1 MRTSQDYETGNW
13 HGKWCAASLKSFVRI
28 NKYLKNENTVICQ
41 ESFQS
46 SLPMCTQTQDV
57 LKTFRVNIFL
67 LFLLL
72 FFRSA
77 ELWVHSSTAVG
88 VAGYILSSARAA
100 LPPDYPSPTRRGC
113 TWPTPAWWCPGTCR
127 PTRAT
132 QHSPLTRCHCQLTS
146 LYIRTKWETCGFL
159 VGAESFCLHVG
170 GGGDGGLHPR
180 AGGLLGLLSPLHQI
194 CQGQH
199 WVGRYLKN
207 NDNTAKMVLRWFY
220 ACNCLSVNQLENC
233 QSYSL
238 HSENLSSNKKNIPG
252 WLPLPISLSTST
264 FHFHFS
270 LPLSIFHFPLLLS
283 TFHFHFPGWLPTGV
297 FCWSRLYHHHNRQA
311 RFNLWS

>member
-46 SLPMCTQTQDV
+46 SLPAMCTQTQDV

-88 VAGYILSSARAA
+88 VSGYILSSARAR
-100 LPPDYPSPTRRGC
+100 PPEYPSPTRRGC

-132 QHSPLTRCHCQLTS
+132 QHFLLTRCHCQLTS
-146 LYIRTKWETCGFL
+146 LYIGKMRAKWETCGFSGRR
-159 VGAESFCLHVG
+159 V
-170 GGGDGGLHPR
+170 
-180 AGGLLGLLSPLHQI
+180 LLSP
-194 CQGQH
+194 
-199 WVGRYLKN
+199 
-207 NDNTAKMVLRWFY
+207 RWWWWRWW
-220 ACNCLSVNQLENC
+220 
-233 QSYSL
+233 SL
-238 HSENLSSNKKNIPG
+238 PSRRRSARSAF
-252 WLPLPISLSTST
+252 TST
-264 FHFHFS
+264 PD
-270 LPLSIFHFPLLLS
+270 LPRS
-283 TFHFHFPGWLPTGV
+283 TL
-297 FCWSRLYHHHNRQA
+297 CREISEK
-311 RFNLWS
+311 